1 MRNAPIRSVLVET
14 RTYWDSNG
22 NPMTSALV
30 FINGATVG
38 QFPPSYGA
46 APVMEQYTVKPYLE
60 RLGVLSESRRELRP
74 DLAVLVRDIGAD
86 YYLVNTRVQKKN
98 SYHHAHEMTAEDFW
112 QELSYRETRRPH
124 RFNTGEEIAQGKK
137 DPKNPDF
144 QIGYECE
151 QCGGEPPEVS
161 TYEMKDGRVFCGWC
175 RDEVNP

>member
-1 MRNAPIRSVLVET
+1 
-14 RTYWDSNG
+14 
-22 NPMTSALV
+22 MTSALV

-60 RLGVLSESRRELRP
+60 RLGVLSESRREFRP

-112 QELSYRETRRPH
+112 QELSYREARRPQ
-124 RFNTGEEIAQGKK
+124 RFNTGEEIAQEKK
-137 DPKNPDF
+137 DPKNPGS

-161 TYEMKDGRVFCGWC
+161 TYEMRDGRVFCGWC